1 MPDAEPT
8 VTKFY
13 TPIMGDYPQQAQE
26 LLMHLL
32 LDEYKTPNEFEDAI
46 MAAAK
51 HAEEAN
57 R

>member
-1 MPDAEPT
+1 MPDAEQT

-57 R
+57 